1 MTRSP
6 LLLGLDAGG
15 SGTKWVLV
23 RGGVTVASGMTP
35 PLTAALL
42 ATEVGAANLAAL
54 AAALPGHPDALHA
67 GMPGL
72 STNSARAAEVKVLLA
87 TALNMSPER
96 VGVEGDLDLAYR
108 AHLRP
113 GAGILVYAG
122 TGSIAYHVAENGA
135 VVRAGGRGFLLGDE
149 GGGFSI
155 GRAALR
161 LLTDALD
168 SGRVPDTVLARELA
182 AITGGLDWHSL
193 RAFAYA
199 APGASAIARLAPAV
213 GRAADG
219 GDADALAI
227 LDASAAALA
236 ELARRVRARVGTLPV
251 TVTGGALR
259 VSPLFSALLTRALP
273 GAVVQQRNHAEAA
286 ARTAAVLAGE

>member
-1 MTRSP
+1 MTRPP

-23 RGGVTVASGMTP
+23 RGGVTVASGITP

-42 ATEVGAANLAAL
+42 ASEVGARNLAAL

-72 STNSARAAEVKVLLA
+72 SSNSARAAEVRALLA
-87 TALNMSPER
+87 ASLKLSTEQ
-96 VGVEGDLDLAYR
+96 VGIEGDLDLAYR

-122 TGSIAYHVAENGA
+122 TGSIAYHVAQNGA

-161 LLTDALD
+161 LMTDALD
-168 SGRVPDTVLARELA
+168 LGGLPDSVLAREVA
-182 AITGGLDWHSL
+182 AITGGLDWNSL

-199 APGASAIARLAPAV
+199 APGAAAIARLAPAV
-213 GRAADG
+213 GRAADA
-219 GDADALAI
+219 GDAEALAI
-227 LDASAAALA
+227 LKASASALA
-236 ELARRVRARVGTLPV
+236 ELARRVRAQVGPLPV
-251 TVTGGALR
+251 TLTGGALR
-259 VSPLFSALLTRALP
+259 VSPLFAALLTRALP
-273 GAVVQQRNHAEAA
+273 GATVQQRNHAEAA
-286 ARTAAVLAGE
+286 ARTAAVLAGF

>member
-1 MTRSP
+1 LTRSP

-23 RGGVTVASGMTP
+23 RGGVTVASGVTP

-42 ATEVGAANLAAL
+42 ASEVGAANLVAL
-54 AAALPGHPDALHA
+54 AAALPGKPDALHA

-72 STNSARAAEVKVLLA
+72 SSDSARAVEVKALLA
-87 TALNMSPER
+87 TALNLAPER
-96 VGVEGDLDLAYR
+96 VGIEGDLDLAYR

-161 LLTDALD
+161 VLTDALD
-168 SGRVPDTVLARELA
+168 VGRVPDSALAQEVA
-182 AITGGLDWHSL
+182 AITGGLDWNSL

-199 APGASAIARLAPAV
+199 APSAAAVARLAPAV
-213 GRAADG
+213 GRAADA
-219 GDADALAI
+219 GDAEALAI
-227 LDASAAALA
+227 LEASAAALA
-236 ELARRVRARVGTLPV
+236 ELARRVRARVGPLPV
-251 TVTGGALR
+251 TLSGGALR
-259 VSPLFSALLTRALP
+259 VSPLLPALLTRALP

-286 ARTAAVLAGE
+286 ARTAAVRVGQ

>member
-15 SGTKWVLV
+15 SGTKWALV
-23 RGGVTVASGMTP
+23 RGGVTVASGITP
-35 PLTAALL
+35 PLTSALL
-42 ATEVGAANLAAL
+42 SSAVGAANLAAL
-54 AAALPGHPDALHA
+54 AAALPGRPDALHA

-72 STNSARAAEVKVLLA
+72 SAGSARAAEVKGLLA
-87 TALNMSPER
+87 AALKLAPER
-96 VGVEGDLDLAYR
+96 VGLEGDLDLAYR

-122 TGSIAYHVAENGA
+122 TGSIAYYVAASGS

-168 SGRVPDTVLARELA
+168 LGHPPDSVLAREVA
-182 AITGGLDWHSL
+182 TITGGLDWNSL
-193 RAFAYA
+193 RAFAYGT
-199 APGASAIARLAPAV
+199 PGASAIARLAPAV
-213 GRAADG
+213 GRAADA
-219 GDADALAI
+219 GDAGALAI
-227 LDASAAALA
+227 LHDSAAALA
-236 ELARRVRARVGTLPV
+236 ELARRVRAQVGPLPV
-251 TVTGGALR
+251 TLTGGALR
-259 VSPLFSALLTRALP
+259 VSPLFPALLTRALP
-273 GAVVQQRNHAEAA
+273 GGVVQQRDHAEAA
-286 ARTAAVLAGE
+286 ARSAAVLVAL

>member
-23 RGGVTVASGMTP
+23 RGGVTVASGVTP

-42 ATEVGAANLAAL
+42 ASETGRVNLAAL
-54 AAALPGHPDALHA
+54 VAALPGRPDALHA

-72 STNSARAAEVKVLLA
+72 STGSARAAEVKGLLSV
-87 TALNMSPER
+87 ALNLAPER
-96 VGVEGDLDLAYR
+96 VGLEGDLDLAYR

-122 TGSIAYHVAENGA
+122 TGSIAYHVAAGGG

-168 SGRVPDTVLARELA
+168 LGQTPNSVLAREVA
-182 AITGGLDWHSL
+182 AITGGLNWNSL
-193 RAFAYA
+193 RAFAYGT
-199 APGASAIARLAPAV
+199 PGASAVARLAPAV
-213 GRAADG
+213 GRAADA
-219 GDADALAI
+219 GDAGALAI
-227 LDASAAALA
+227 LEASAAALA
-236 ELARRVRARVGTLPV
+236 ELARRVRAQVGSLPV
-251 TVTGGALR
+251 TLTGGALR
-259 VSPLFSALLTRALP
+259 VSPLFPALLTRALP
-273 GAVVQQRNHAEAA
+273 GGVVQQRDHAEAA
-286 ARTAAVLAGE
+286 ARSAAVLVAL